1 MECKNGMDLL
11 YKAYYAIIGGII
23 AVDEKVWV
31 LLAFLFVFCLFFVT
45 LLNYE
50 ACDKGNAIKQCSFQ
64 NNNGAIVQ
72 NKFSVHLYSSFF
84 MDHRILHWGI
94 FQLFFCEPPWFF
106 VGGKSF
112 YTKIPFFG
120 DFVGRKPTK
129 VNFCVTVW
137 TWDSFR
143 RARYNKNLAIANRSH
158 TSVALTIRRWYQ

>member
-84 MDHRILHWGI
+84 YGSQDFTLGHISTFFSVNPHDFSLGANLFIQKYHFLVILWAVSPQRSIFAWRCGPETLSVVPGI
-94 FQLFFCEPPWFF
+94 
-106 VGGKSF
+106 
-112 YTKIPFFG
+112 T
-120 DFVGRKPTK
+120 RT
-129 VNFCVTVW
+129 
-137 TWDSFR
+137 
-143 RARYNKNLAIANRSH
+143 
-158 TSVALTIRRWYQ
+158 